1 MEKICYYCNNMSACG
16 YHRWYCEHHQKEV
29 DRNEGCE
36 DWQEES

>member
-1 MEKICYYCNNMSACG
+1 MEESYFDMLGNFSEKDCKHN
-16 YHRWYCEHHQKEV
+16 QKEV